1 CIWSESS
8 SMQRNAGAKERI
20 AVVMGGDSA
29 EREISIRS
37 GSEVVRALNALGYDA
52 QSLDYDER
60 FLDALRTH
68 KPDIVFIA
76 LHGPGGEDGHVQAL
90 LEYLSI
96 PYTGSGLEAAALSM
110 DKHLTKKLLAAEG
123 LPTPVWDLFDLTG
136 GTLPL
141 LPGSLDLPLVI
152 KPRFEGSSAGVAI
165 VHTHEEWT
173 NAMLDAS
180 KSYAQI
186 LAEEYLAGR
195 EFTCAVLGEEALPI
209 IEIVA
214 NRDGF
219 YSYDAKYEPG
229 GSTHVV
235 PAQID
240 EDLGARLQMLALS
253 AHRLLGLR
261 DYSRSDFIVTPDGR
275 PYLLEINSLP
285 GLTPVSLVPDAC
297 AAVGI
302 SFEALI
308 DRLVG
313 YARARADLRD
323 AVA

>member
-1 CIWSESS
+1 
-8 SMQRNAGAKERI
+8 MQRSAATKATI
-20 AVVMGGDSA
+20 AVVMGGSSA
-29 EREISIRS
+29 EREISIQT
-37 GSEVVRALNALGYDA
+37 GSEVLRALHALGYDA
-52 QSLDYDER
+52 RSLDYDER
-60 FLDALRTH
+60 FIDALRER
-68 KPDIVFIA
+68 KPDAVFIA
-76 LHGPGGEDGHVQAL
+76 LHGPGGEDGHAQAL
-90 LEYLSI
+90 LEHLSI
-96 PYTGSGLEAAALSM
+96 PYTGSGVEASALSM

-152 KPRFEGSSAGVAI
+152 KPRFEGSSAGVTI
-165 VHTHEEWT
+165 VRTHEEWT
-173 NAMLDAS
+173 SAMLEAS

-186 LAEEYLAGR
+186 IAEEYVAGR

-209 IEIVA
+209 VEIVA

-219 YSYDAKYEPG
+219 YSYGAKYEPG
-229 GSTHVV
+229 GSTHIA
-235 PAQID
+235 PAEID
-240 EDLGARLQMLALS
+240 EGLAARLQMLGLS

-261 DYSRSDFIVTPDGR
+261 DYSRSDFIVTRDNR
-275 PYLLEINSLP
+275 PYMLEVNALP

-302 SFEALI
+302 GFEALI

-313 YARARADLRD
+313 YALARAEVRD

>member
-1 CIWSESS
+1 
-8 SMQRNAGAKERI
+8 MQRNGGSRARV
-20 AVVMGGDSA
+20 AVVMGGGSA

-37 GSEVVRALNALGYDA
+37 GAEVLRALQALGYEA
-52 QSLDYDER
+52 RSLDYDER
-60 FLDALRTH
+60 FIDALH
-68 KPDIVFIA
+68 QYKPDVVFIA

-123 LPTPVWDLFDLTG
+123 LPTPVWDLFDLAG

-152 KPRFEGSSAGVAI
+152 KPRYEGSSNGVTI
-165 VHTHEEWT
+165 VRTHEEWT
-173 NAMLDAS
+173 NAMLEAS

-186 LAEEYLAGR
+186 LAEEYVEGR

-209 IEIVA
+209 VEIVA

-229 GSTHVV
+229 GSTHVA
-235 PAQID
+235 PAKID
-240 EDLGARLQMLALS
+240 DDLAARLQMLGLS

-261 DYSRSDFIVTPDGR
+261 DYSRSDFIIRADNR

-285 GLTPVSLVPDAC
+285 GLTPASLLPDAC

-302 SFEALI
+302 GFEALI
-308 DRLVG
+308 ERLLN
-313 YARARADLRD
+313 YALARAQLRD

>member
-1 CIWSESS
+1 
-8 SMQRNAGAKERI
+8 MQRNTGPKERI

-37 GSEVVRALNALGYDA
+37 GSEVVRALNSLGYDA
-52 QSLDYDER
+52 QALDYDER
-60 FLDALRTH
+60 FLDALRAL
-68 KPDIVFIA
+68 KPDLVFIA

-152 KPRFEGSSAGVAI
+152 KPRFEGSSAGVTI

-186 LAEEYLAGR
+186 LAEEYLQGR
-195 EFTCAVLGEEALPI
+195 EFTCAVLGEEALPV

-229 GSTHVV
+229 GSTHIV
-235 PAQID
+235 PAPID
-240 EDLGARLQMLALS
+240 EDLAARLQMLALS

-261 DYSRSDFIVTPDGR
+261 DYSRSDFIVTQDGR
-275 PYLLEINSLP
+275 PHLLEINSLP

-297 AAVGI
+297 AAIGI

>member
-1 CIWSESS
+1 
-8 SMQRNAGAKERI
+8 MQRKVTV
-20 AVVMGGDSA
+20 AVVMGGSSA

-37 GSEVVRALNALGYDA
+37 GSEVLRALLSLGYNA
-52 QSLDYDER
+52 RSLDYDEQ
-60 FLDALRTH
+60 FLDALREL
-68 KPDIVFIA
+68 KPDVVFIA

-123 LPTPVWDLFDLTG
+123 LPTPVWDLYDLTG

-152 KPRFEGSSAGVAI
+152 KPRFEGSSAGIAI

-173 NAMLDAS
+173 SAMLEAS

-186 LAEEYLAGR
+186 LAEEYVQGR

-209 IEIVA
+209 VEIVA

-219 YSYDAKYEPG
+219 YSYEAKYEPG
-229 GSTHVV
+229 GSTHIV

-240 EDLGARLQMLALS
+240 EGLAARLQMLGLS

-261 DYSRSDFIVTPDGR
+261 DYSRSDFIVTRDNR
-275 PYLLEINSLP
+275 PYLLEVNSLP

-297 AAVGI
+297 AALGI
-302 SFEALI
+302 GFEALI

-313 YARARADLRD
+313 YALARAELRD

>member
-1 CIWSESS
+1 
-8 SMQRNAGAKERI
+8 MQRNAGTKERI
-20 AVVMGGDSA
+20 AVVMGGNSA
-29 EREISIRS
+29 ERDISIRS
-37 GSEVVRALNALGYDA
+37 GSEVARALNTLGYDA
-52 QSLDYDER
+52 QSLDFDER
-60 FLDALRTH
+60 FFDALRQI
-68 KPDIVFIA
+68 KPDLVFIA

-96 PYTGSGLEAAALSM
+96 PYTGSGIEAAALSM

-123 LPTPVWDLFDLTG
+123 LPTPVWDLYDLTG

-152 KPRFEGSSAGVAI
+152 KPRFQGSAVGVAI

-173 NAMLDAS
+173 SAMLDVS
-180 KSYAQI
+180 KTYAQI
-186 LAEEYLAGR
+186 LAEEYVRGR

-209 IEIVA
+209 VEIVA

-219 YSYDAKYEPG
+219 YSYGAKYEPG
-229 GSTHVV
+229 GSTHIV
-235 PAQID
+235 PAPID
-240 EDLGARLQMLALS
+240 EDLAARLQMLALS

-261 DYSRSDFIVTPDGR
+261 DYSRSDFIVTDGR

-285 GLTPVSLVPDAC
+285 GLTPVSLFPDAC